1 MDALRQSILRAQL
14 AKPLPGGGTQPGR
27 PQNSAGTRASDMAAI
42 DARFSALDKRLDAL
56 ILMLRSPSQ
65 RHDVSRHLL
74 PADIRRAV
82 ADFFGVTEQDIVRAG
97 RRARIARIRQIAYY
111 LCRTHTTRWLP
122 AIGRNFG
129 GRDHTTILHGVRR
142 IGALRQTDAALDSDL
157 SQLEA
162 RLADVRA
169 RRNAVDAS
177 THAGT

>member
-14 AKPLPGGGTQPGR
+14 AKPLRGGPQPGR
-27 PQNSAGTRASDMAAI
+27 PQNSAETRASDMAAI
-42 DARFSALDKRLDAL
+42 DARVSALDKRLDAL
-56 ILMLRSPSQ
+56 ILMLKGPSQ
-65 RHDVSRHLL
+65 HHGGSHDLL

-82 ADFFGVTEQDIVRAG
+82 ADFFGVAERDIVRAG

-111 LCRTHTTRWLP
+111 LCRTHTTRSLH
-122 AIGRNFG
+122 AIGRTFG

-162 RLADVRA
+162 RLADMRA
-169 RRNAVDAS
+169 RRTAVDAS
-177 THAGT
+177 TQAGT